1 MASVLMNKGTGSGAR
16 PCKYDSQHCSTA
28 ACRPIKPPWG
38 PPHIAFPHFLKCPLL
53 QSAGS
58 YDLLIRSAGSR
69 WAERRLLLTMGGLRR
84 RGAAALLPD
93 KHVSANTTSGCSG
106 ACFSAADVMNYYQYV
121 ELSHHTTTKTTL
133 VEISQP
139 RTNLPVR
146 SGHFLP
152 QFIKIKNKNI
162 YYRNRILF
170 LT

>member
-1 MASVLMNKGTGSGAR
+1 
-16 PCKYDSQHCSTA
+16 
-28 ACRPIKPPWG
+28 
-38 PPHIAFPHFLKCPLL
+38 
-53 QSAGS
+53 
-58 YDLLIRSAGSR
+58 
-69 WAERRLLLTMGGLRR
+69 MGGLGQ

-106 ACFSAADVMNYYQYV
+106 ACFSTADVMNYYQYV
-121 ELSHHTTTKTTL
+121 ELSHHTATKTTL

-162 YYRNRILF
+162 YIIEIVFF
-170 LT
+170 L